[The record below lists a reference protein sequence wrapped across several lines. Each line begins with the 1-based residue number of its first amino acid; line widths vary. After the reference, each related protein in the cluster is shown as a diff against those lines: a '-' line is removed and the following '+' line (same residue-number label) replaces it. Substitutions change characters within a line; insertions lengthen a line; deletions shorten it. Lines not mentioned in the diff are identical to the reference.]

1 MQEERSAGKPN
12 LTSICHGCLFF
23 SSLRSTAYAIM
34 LVSKKTSSL
43 MKLIA
48 VPVLRP
54 PEVDPALQVSQG
66 GRHGAAL
73 LLLSGPLFHGF
84 SQGPPQVA
92 LLLPVG
98 RRRYLP
104 NSLLHVGPYA
114 HRDDLRSHEFYLQSS
129 LFKSSSI

>member
-1 MQEERSAGKPN
+1 
-12 LTSICHGCLFF
+12 
-23 SSLRSTAYAIM
+23 M
-34 LVSKKTSSL
+34 LVSKKISSL
-43 MKLIA
+43 MQLIA

-104 NSLLHVGPYA
+104 KSLLHVGPYA
-114 HRDDLRSHEFYLQSS
+114 HRDNLRSHEFYLQSS
-129 LFKSSSI
+129 LLNRPPSKLDIIPTIDWIRVRKSQEGWA

>member
-1 MQEERSAGKPN
+1 
-12 LTSICHGCLFF
+12 
-23 SSLRSTAYAIM
+23 M

-48 VPVLRP
+48 VPVLCP

-73 LLLSGPLFHGF
+73 LLLSGPLVHGF

-92 LLLPVG
+92 LLLLVG

-104 NSLLHVGPYA
+104 TSLLHVGSFS
-114 HRDDLRSHEFYLQSS
+114 HLDDLCRNSFLFNYTLSIFY
-129 LFKSSSI
+129 